1 MRRLVAPSF
10 VLLALLA
17 IAFAWSESTT
27 RVVLGGSLFALGPGY
42 VTLRLLRREPSS
54 LAFELG
60 LALALSP
67 FVLGLLATALLFAG
81 LDIRTAA
88 LVLAVAI
95 GAGAGFVAWRERASV
110 AADPD
115 DEFRARTGLAAWLI
129 AMGLTAACIWPAI
142 ASNRVR
148 ASVHG
153 MLHASILYSAIEHG
167 VPPENPFFADRPL
180 RYYWMFH
187 VGSAATGAL
196 CGVDPTVAFSIGN
209 GSALLA
215 FLLLLARLGA
225 DAFRSKRAAAL
236 AVLFGFLGLN
246 PIGGYWFL
254 EHKDGHEPA
263 AALTDLAR
271 GRDPILYIQALSVDG
286 EDRITATFTKFMNVS
301 SFPQALALL
310 VGTWILIVALS
321 RRPRASTF
329 VLLAACVAGGL
340 ALSPI
345 TGASAGLASG
355 IAAGIVLLRRVRDR
369 ALRVRP
375 LLIAGALMAG
385 LAVALPLVLLSAG
398 NSENAIG
405 LHPSMPKVTRTLLNL
420 APLVVLA
427 LPTLLLLRRGAAR
440 TDGDRDAIAH
450 LIQNAVLLMVLGVVL
465 RFAVNSEY
473 KLVRMA
479 APLLG
484 VLAAGGITLALGR
497 LSTLGFAL
505 AGALLIAPFVPTNA
519 IAWNAYRWHARADL
533 PFTSVGD
540 RIVLDAGAHPIA
552 NAYEWIRT
560 KTPHDAI
567 VLARPLN
574 VDPAH
579 PDRGRVHFAG
589 MLHGDEVPVLTHRPV
604 YSDNVYY
611 MTDYEPDLQLRHQLI
626 GNLYSGRVP
635 NQADVELLSELRRPV
650 FFLVRAED
658 VDASKAVFAAKAS
671 RVFKQVYAD
680 SWATIFE
687 FRP

>member
-17 IAFAWSESTT
+17 IAFAGSESTA
-27 RVVLGGSLFALGPGY
+27 RVVVAGSLFALGPGY
-42 VTLRLLRREPSS
+42 VVLRLLRREPSS
-54 LAFELG
+54 LALELG

-67 FVLGLLATALLFAG
+67 FVLGLLATGLLFAG
-81 LDIRTAA
+81 LDIHAAA
-88 LVLAVAI
+88 LVLAAAVGC
-95 GAGAGFVAWRERASV
+95 GAGYVAWRERATP
-110 AADPD
+110 AADAG
-115 DEFRARTGLAAWLI
+115 DEFSARTGLAAWVFAL
-129 AMGLTAACIWPAI
+129 ALTAACVWPAF

-153 MLHASILYSAIEHG
+153 MLHASILVSAIEHG

-225 DAFRSKRAAAL
+225 DAFRSRRAAAL

-246 PIGGYWFL
+246 PIGGYRFL
-254 EHKDGHEPA
+254 AHADGHEPA
-263 AALTDLAR
+263 AALSDLAR
-271 GRDPILYIQALSVDG
+271 GRDPILYIQALAVDA

-310 VGTWILIVALS
+310 VASWILIVALA
-321 RRPRASTF
+321 RKPRASTF
-329 VLLAACVAGGL
+329 ALLAACVAGGL

-355 IAAGIVLLRRVRDR
+355 IAAAIVLMRRFRDR
-369 ALRVRP
+369 ELRVRP
-375 LLIAGALMAG
+375 LSIAGALLVG
-385 LAVALPLVLLSAG
+385 LAGALPLVLLSAG

-405 LHPSMPKVTRTLLNL
+405 LLPSADKVTRTLLNL
-420 APLVVLA
+420 APLVLLA
-427 LPTLLLLRRGAAR
+427 LPTLLLLRRSTSR
-440 TDGDRDAIAH
+440 TEGDRDAIAH

-465 RFAVNSEY
+465 HFAVNSEY

-484 VLAAGGITLALGR
+484 VLAAGGVTLALGR
-497 LSTLGFAL
+497 LNAVAFAL
-505 AGALLIAPFVPTNA
+505 AAAVLIAPFVPTNA

-533 PFTSVGD
+533 PFTSVDG

-552 NAYEWIRT
+552 TAYEWLRT
-560 KTPHDAI
+560 QTPQDAV
-567 VLARPLN
+567 VLAHPMN

-589 MLHGDEVPVLTHRPV
+589 MLHGDEVPVLAHRPV

-658 VDASKAVFAAKAS
+658 PDANRAVFAAKAS
-671 RVFKQVYAD
+671 RAFKQVYAD